1 MDYWVL
7 WLCIVIFLSFVEAVT
22 INLTTIWFVV
32 SAIVSLFVSLYC
44 NNFTVQ
50 FTLFAVIGLLLLT
63 FTKPLMKKYIKNG
76 KKVSTNLDRVI
87 GMKGVVTSDIDEN
100 TIGEVKIDGKRWSA
114 ISNMKISKG
123 EIVIA
128 KKIEGVKLVVE
139 KKESDS

>member
-7 WLCIVIFLSFVEAVT
+7 WLCIVIFLSFVEVAT

-50 FTLFAVIGLLLLT
+50 FTLFVVIGLLLLI
-63 FTKPLMKKYIKNG
+63 FTKPLMKKYIING

-87 GMKGVVTSDIDEN
+87 GMNGVVTSDIDEN

-114 ISNMKISKG
+114 ISDMKISKG
-123 EIVIA
+123 DIVIA

>member
-1 MDYWVL
+1 MDYWVF
-7 WLCIVIFLSFVEAVT
+7 WLCIVIFLSFVEVAT

-50 FTLFAVIGLLLLT
+50 FTLFGVIGLLLLI
-63 FTKPLMKKYIKNG
+63 FTKPLIKKYIING

-114 ISNMKISKG
+114 ISNMRISKG

>member
-139 KKESDS
+139 KKEGDS